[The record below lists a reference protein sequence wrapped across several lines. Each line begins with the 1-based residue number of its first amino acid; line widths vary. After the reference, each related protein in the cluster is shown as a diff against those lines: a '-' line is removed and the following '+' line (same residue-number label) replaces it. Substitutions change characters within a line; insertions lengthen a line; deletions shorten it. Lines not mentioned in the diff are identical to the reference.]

1 MSIDSTS
8 AQGYSDPNNFIPVFA
23 SERADTARAAAAERG
38 KTASGQKEL
47 SMFAEEEPSFW
58 DLLDVINPLQHI
70 PIVNDIYR
78 ELTGDQIGV
87 GARLA
92 GGTLFGGPIGLIA
105 SAVNCLIEE
114 ETGETLGGHALALFK
129 GDETQPTAIASTDAT
144 KDEAAKAGAAKT
156 AQAAAAVQL
165 AQAQVVDLP
174 EAGAGQAPQA
184 QTSPMMFGPDGSVQS
199 ATAPAMSLTTQAAQ
213 PHAPASQ
220 MAALGA
226 QPARFFTVPAR
237 NTSLTPHAAPPL
249 SVPVSNSGN
258 RSNVPITGRD
268 PVANSMG
275 PTALAVQKVASQQG
289 IAGTDHPMVPGSGS
303 GTVDWVQAMGKALD
317 KYERTHSMATR
328 PQPAMTVDL
337 Q

>member
-1 MSIDSTS
+1 MSIDSTA
-8 AQGYSDPNNFIPVFA
+8 AQGYSDPNSFVPVFA
-23 SERADTARAAAAERG
+23 SERADTARTAAAERA
-38 KTASGQKEL
+38 KTASGHKEL

-70 PIVNDIYR
+70 PVVNDIYR

-114 ETGETLGGHALALFK
+114 ETGDTLGGHALALFK
-129 GDETQPTAIASTDAT
+129 GDESQPTAIASADPAN
-144 KDEAAKAGAAKT
+144 DET
-156 AQAAAAVQL
+156 AQTAAAVQL

-174 EAGAGQAPQA
+174 QAGAGQAPQA
-184 QTSPMMFGPDGSVQS
+184 QTAPMMFGPDGPVQT
-199 ATAPAMSLTTQAAQ
+199 AAAPAMPLTPQASQTNAPTQ
-213 PHAPASQ
+213 Q

-237 NTSLTPHAAPPL
+237 NTSLTPHATPPL

-289 IAGTDHPMVPGSGS
+289 IAGTDHPMVPGGGNGS
-303 GTVDWVQAMGKALD
+303 VDWVQAMGKALD